1 MTQDFIPGGGC
12 ALITGSTDGL
22 GYAIAEGLAR
32 AGCEV
37 VIHGLE
43 AEGAMRER
51 CAALGKASY
60 VRADL
65 ATPEGVS
72 TLSEAARRAGHVGIL
87 VNNAVVRHF
96 APLAEFPADAWQRA
110 LAVNV
115 TAPLQLAQAV
125 LPGMRRRGWGRI
137 INMASVYAVRGT
149 AGRVDYVTTKSALM
163 GLTRAI
169 AMETSGEG
177 ITCNG
182 VCPGTVLT
190 PGIEQRVA
198 ASVAKGLSREE
209 AERQVLV
216 GKQPTGRFVEAGDV
230 AQLVV
235 FLCGSAARDIT
246 GAMLPMEG
254 GWLSG

>member
-1 MTQDFIPGGGC
+1 MIPGGGL
-12 ALITGSTDGL
+12 ALVTGSTDGL
-22 GYAIAEGLAR
+22 GYAVAEGLAR

-37 VIHGLE
+37 LLHGLE
-43 AEGAMRER
+43 DESAMRER
-51 CAALGKASY
+51 CAALGKGKAHY

-65 ATPEGVS
+65 ASGDGVKR
-72 TLSEAARRAGHVGIL
+72 LADAARAHGHVGIL

-115 TAPLQLAQAV
+115 TAPLQLVQAV
-125 LPGMRRRGWGRI
+125 LPGMRARQWGRI
-137 INMASVYAVRGT
+137 INMVSVYATRGT
-149 AGRVDYVTTKSALM
+149 AGRVDYVTSKSALM

-169 AMETSGEG
+169 AMETTGDG

-198 ASVAKGLSREE
+198 ASVAGGMSRDE
-209 AERQVLV
+209 AERQVLA
-216 GKQPTGRFVEAGDV
+216 GKQPTGRFIEAADV

-235 FLCGSAARDIT
+235 FLCGTAARDIT

>member
-1 MTQDFIPGGGC
+1 MSLIPGGGV
-12 ALITGSTDGL
+12 ALVTGSTDGL
-22 GYAIAEGLAR
+22 GYAIAEGLAK

-37 VIHGLE
+37 LLHGLE
-43 AEGAMRER
+43 EEAAMRER
-51 CAALGKASY
+51 CPALGKAHY
-60 VRADL
+60 IRADL
-65 ATPEGVS
+65 ATSDGARR
-72 TLSEAARRAGHVGIL
+72 LAEAARKLGHVGIL

-96 APLAEFPADAWQRA
+96 APIAEFPADAWQRA

-125 LPGMRRRGWGRI
+125 LPGMRQRGWGRI
-137 INMASVYAVRGT
+137 INMVSVYAVRGT
-149 AGRVDYVTTKSALM
+149 SGRADYVTTKSALM
-163 GLTRAI
+163 GLTRAL

-198 ASVAKGLSREE
+198 VSVAGGMSRED
-209 AERQVLV
+209 AERQVLA
-216 GKQPTGRFVEAGDV
+216 GKQPTGRFVEAADV

-235 FLCGSAARDIT
+235 FLCGPAARDIT